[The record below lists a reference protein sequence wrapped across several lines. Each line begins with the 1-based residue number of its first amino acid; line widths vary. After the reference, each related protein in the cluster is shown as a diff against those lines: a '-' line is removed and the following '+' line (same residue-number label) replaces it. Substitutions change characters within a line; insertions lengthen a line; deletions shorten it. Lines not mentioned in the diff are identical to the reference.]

1 MSEQRKYLGKK
12 RQKIFKIEKSFSQR
26 TPKNLSI
33 EKVNLSPI
41 EHLFSSEEIPSIKS
55 YKLNLNLLEKNEKNS
70 SKIQKHSLIN
80 ISKYVYDFIKRTIHT
95 TGNEVTSH
103 IKDIIETKSNNQPNQ
118 KNIQRRVYDA
128 INVICAVG
136 LIKKNKQEIQFINY
150 KNKENNINRGINL
163 NEEKEEEKSN
173 EIEEKIKNKK
183 NELEEKR
190 KILIKNYLTLKFY
203 EKYNKLNEMYP
214 QRQFEKKLEFPFD
227 LIKYDNSSPIKITSK
242 EDSSR
247 YLLLSNSEFIH
258 LTPYDIIKTLIAYD
272 IFLKMND
279 NISNVSQNKSNM
291 KKSTKGNSLIDEA
304 NYNLDNNSLFNI
316 EQEKNVIEESPKKN
330 KIYLENIS
338 QMNYENSKE
347 TKAKK
352 SKGEKDYDFV
362 FEYLRN
368 IKSFVDEINSYSIHK
383 KKEDD
388 IESNEE
394 LKEPQEEPEINY
406 YKDNINIF
414 KENRIRKNSNFS
426 NWSNLYD
433 DNDFKKS
440 NEELISEIE
449 VFMQNFK

>member
-183 NELEEKR
+183 NEL
-190 KILIKNYLTLKFY
+190 IY
-203 EKYNKLNEMYP
+203 
-214 QRQFEKKLEFPFD
+214 
-227 LIKYDNSSPIKITSK
+227 
-242 EDSSR
+242 
-247 YLLLSNSEFIH
+247 
-258 LTPYDIIKTLIAYD
+258 
-272 IFLKMND
+272 IF
-279 NISNVSQNKSNM
+279 
-291 KKSTKGNSLIDEA
+291 
-304 NYNLDNNSLFNI
+304 
-316 EQEKNVIEESPKKN
+316 
-330 KIYLENIS
+330 
-338 QMNYENSKE
+338 
-347 TKAKK
+347 
-352 SKGEKDYDFV
+352 
-362 FEYLRN
+362 
-368 IKSFVDEINSYSIHK
+368 
-383 KKEDD
+383 
-388 IESNEE
+388 
-394 LKEPQEEPEINY
+394 
-406 YKDNINIF
+406 
-414 KENRIRKNSNFS
+414 
-426 NWSNLYD
+426 
-433 DNDFKKS
+433 
-440 NEELISEIE
+440 
-449 VFMQNFK
+449 

>member
-352 SKGEKDYDFV
+352 SKREKDYDFV